1 MAQLDD
7 RLIELENAII
17 SAFPARLQLQKDP
30 PSKIQ
35 FREGINNIGQDT
47 IMFNI
52 KTTKGIIAE
61 FACSLD
67 GKKFMLKCITFRTQE
82 EFKKVKEII
91 KYLDKNI

>member
-17 SAFPARLQLQKDP
+17 SAFPARLQKDP
-30 PSKIQ
+30 HSKIQ
-35 FREGINNIGQDT
+35 FREGINNIGQET
-47 IMFNI
+47 IMFSI

-67 GKKFMLKCITFRTQE
+67 GKKFLLKCITFRTQE